1 MINSSGCQ
9 SERWLK
15 VSARNF
21 APAILQMSWVA
32 LTKSRIPVPIW
43 QSRILLPSLN
53 PKTEITLHL
62 CWRLK
67 KICPLQHNTTWLT
80 IFWWRKTSLSIR
92 TIGNLF
98 VMILPNN
105 QNKSQELD
113 CIIQSK
119 MKKSREYSRGNIKFQ
134 IISTFL

>member
-1 MINSSGCQ
+1 
-9 SERWLK
+9 
-15 VSARNF
+15 
-21 APAILQMSWVA
+21 
-32 LTKSRIPVPIW
+32 
-43 QSRILLPSLN
+43 
-53 PKTEITLHL
+53 
-62 CWRLK
+62 
-67 KICPLQHNTTWLT
+67 
-80 IFWWRKTSLSIR
+80 
-92 TIGNLF
+92 